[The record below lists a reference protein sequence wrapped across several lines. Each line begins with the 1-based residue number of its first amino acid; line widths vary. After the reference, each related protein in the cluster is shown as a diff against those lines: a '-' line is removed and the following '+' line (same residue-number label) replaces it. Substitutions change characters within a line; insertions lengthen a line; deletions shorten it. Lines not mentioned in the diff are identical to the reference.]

1 VGGGEAALLAYKPR
15 SRAVLRLGDHVLKAY
30 GSERVFDAALAG
42 LRTAAREQP
51 VPTAAFTAAVSEL
64 RLTAQRSVAG
74 TRPTSAVAIAARAGE
89 LVSMLQRADLPALP
103 AARPLAAAIRK
114 ADVIG
119 AVLPAL
125 APRLGALVR
134 RLAAEQPADARGV
147 PAHGDFHV
155 DQLLLTA
162 DGVAVIDFDGL
173 CRAAPALDLASYAAD
188 VVRGRDADVD
198 AVRAVLEPLLEGYGS
213 RPEALDWHLSAAIL
227 GRAAHPFQRQLPGW
241 PERVERMVAAAEEI
255 GP

>member
-1 VGGGEAALLAYKPR
+1 MCSRVAVVFCLLVEAVRLKLARPLK
-15 SRAVLRLGDHVLKAY
+15 SRFQR
-30 GSERVFDAALAG
+30 EFDAALAG

-51 VPTAAFTAAVSEL
+51 VPTAAFTAAASEL
-64 RLTAQRSVAG
+64 RLTAQRAVAG
-74 TRPTSAVAIAARAGE
+74 TRPASAKAVAKRAGE
-89 LVSMLQRADLPALP
+89 LVATLQRAELPALP

-125 APRLGALVR
+125 APRLGPLVR

-198 AVRAVLEPLLEGYGS
+198 GVHAVLEPLLEGYGS
-213 RPEALDWHLSAAIL
+213 RPEALDWHLSVAIL

-241 PERVERMVAAAEEI
+241 PERVERMVAAAEEL